1 MKEFVLTI
9 LENTEQEAAQLPT
22 PEPTQSV
29 SDSVQFSDLG
39 LIEPLL
45 RALTKDGYTVPT
57 PIQHKAIPAL
67 LEGRD
72 LIGCAQTGTGKTAA
86 FALPLLQKLYKN
98 PTPVSSKCTR
108 ILVLS
113 PTRELA
119 NQIHD
124 SFGAYGRYLNIRR
137 TAIYGGVSEQGQ
149 IRTMAKGV
157 DVLVATPGRLMDLL
171 NRGKVCLDEVE
182 AFVLDEADRMLD
194 MGFIPDIRKI
204 ASRLPEER
212 QTLMFSATMEPRIA
226 SLAKTLLT
234 DALRVDVAPE
244 STTAETVKQEILFV
258 DRPQKL
264 AKLKELLDNGIYK
277 AIVFTRTKHGA
288 NKLDAQLHKSGIKAV
303 AIHGNKSQNARKRA
317 LAAFQAGHMQVLV
330 ATDVAARGLD
340 IDDVTHVINYDMP
353 DQPDAYVHR
362 IGRTGRAGAD
372 GIAISL
378 CDSGERG
385 LLKDIERL
393 IGKSLTGGS
402 APPPARKGNAGPKR
416 GGPRGNGQKQGQK
429 KFGKKKFAKKDSHN
443 EPKRTGDND
452 WTPHTN
458 TQRDAQNDT
467 QEARRNGSKPTE
479 GKRRFSSGPDKGP
492 QRADGNRKPN
502 RNSENRPNRKPKRAE
517 GEDRSGNSQNNRPNG
532 KPAQGKNA
540 GGGFEP
546 QKRKKRR
553 SRPGRPSRPQNDR
566 AAA

>member
-1 MKEFVLTI
+1 MKEFVLTS
-9 LENTEQEAAQLPT
+9 LDYTEAEPAQLPT
-22 PEPTQSV
+22 PEPVKDTGGSAT
-29 SDSVQFSDLG
+29 FADLG

-45 RALTKDGYTVPT
+45 RALTADGYTTPT
-57 PIQHKAIPAL
+57 PIQLQAIPAL

-86 FALPLLQKLYKN
+86 FALPILQKLYKN
-98 PTPVSSKCTR
+98 PTAISSKCTR
-108 ILVLS
+108 VLVLS

-119 NQIHD
+119 TQIHE

-137 TAIYGGVSEQGQ
+137 TSIFGGVNEAGQ

-157 DVLVATPGRLMDLL
+157 DVLVATPGRLLDLL
-171 NRGKVCLDEVE
+171 NRGKICLDEVE

-204 ASRLPEER
+204 AAKLPDNR
-212 QTLMFSATMEPRIA
+212 QTLMFSATMEAKIA
-226 SLAKTLLT
+226 NLAKTLLQ
-234 DALRVDVAPE
+234 DAVRVDVAPQ
-244 STTAETVKQEILFV
+244 STTADTVKQEILFV
-258 DRPQKL
+258 NRPEKF
-264 AKLKELLDNGIYK
+264 AKLKDMLENGIYK

-288 NKLDAQLHKSGIKAV
+288 NKLDALLHKAGIKAV

-362 IGRTGRAGAD
+362 IGRTGRAGAN

-378 CDSGERG
+378 CDSAERG

-393 IGKSLTGGS
+393 IGRSLTGGS
-402 APPPARKGNAGPKR
+402 APPPARKGESSPRNGGQRNGGQRNGP
-416 GGPRGNGQKQGQK
+416 QKSGQK
-429 KFGKKKFAKKDSHN
+429 KFGKKKFAKKGSDTG
-443 EPKRTGDND
+443 PKRHESN
-452 WTPHTN
+452 PN
-458 TQRDAQNDT
+458 
-467 QEARRNGSKPTE
+467 AR
-479 GKRRFSSGPDKGP
+479 P
-492 QRADGNRKPN
+492 Q
-502 RNSENRPNRKPKRAE
+502 RAE
-517 GEDRSGNSQNNRPNG
+517 GERGPRTDADKSATRKDGGRKFSQGPKHKPGYAKSAAGKSGAG
-532 KPAQGKNA
+532 KSDD
-540 GGGFEP
+540 GGFEP

-553 SRPGRPSRPQNDR
+553 SRPGRPNQPQQTR